1 MKLYIE
7 LLIYGLPI
15 AGVFALLATGV
26 VMVYRASKILTLAQG
41 GVAMFVAYVL
51 YQLAN
56 DPKVHGG
63 KGFGL
68 PVAVALPIALIVA
81 ALLGYVIERVLLR
94 PLRDRPPL
102 VSVIM
107 TVGVLALLT
116 AIAGHVWGYDTQAAP
131 SITPGGSVK
140 FACDA
145 FHRCI
150 TVGWGNLFILGM
162 TVLLM
167 LAVVYLFKYTTL
179 GIAMRA
185 VADDRRAA
193 LLMGIPAE
201 RVASLTWI
209 LGSVLAGL
217 AGILLSPIV
226 QLNPLVLTLIS
237 IPAYAAALFGGLTN
251 LARMVVGAIAVGV
264 LYSEVP
270 ALPGIKTSGFP
281 GTRELAIF
289 GVVIIFMFVTGKS
302 VQLQEEEI

>member
-1 MKLYIE
+1 MKLYVE
-7 LLIYGLPI
+7 LFIYGLPI
-15 AGVFALLATGV
+15 AGTFALLATGV

-41 GVAMFVAYVL
+41 GVAMFVAYAL

-56 DPKVHGG
+56 DPAVNGG
-63 KGFGL
+63 KGFN
-68 PVAVALPIALIVA
+68 LPIIVA
-81 ALLGYVIERVLLR
+81 FPLALVFAAVLGYVIERVLLR
-94 PLRDRPPL
+94 PLRDRPVL

-116 AIAGHVWGYDTQAAP
+116 AIAGHVWGYDTQQAP
-131 SITPGGSVK
+131 NIAPKGAVTLAG
-140 FACDA
+140 
-145 FHRCI
+145 I
-150 TVGWGNLFILGM
+150 TVGKAQLFILGV
-162 TVLLM
+162 TVVIM
-167 LAVVYLFKYTTL
+167 FAVVYLFKYTTL

-209 LGSVLAGL
+209 LGSILAGL

-237 IPAYAAALFGGLTN
+237 IPAYAAALFGGLQN
-251 LARMVVGAIAVGV
+251 LGRMVIGALAVGV

-289 GVVIIFMFVTGKS
+289 GVVIVFMFVTGKS

>member
-7 LLIYGLPI
+7 LFILGLPI

-41 GVAMFVAYVL
+41 AVAMFATYAF

-56 DPKVHGG
+56 NPSETGG
-63 KGFGL
+63 RGWGL
-68 PVAVALPIALIVA
+68 PMIVA
-81 ALLGYVIERVLLR
+81 FPAALVFAGAVGFAIERFLLR
-94 PLRDRPPL
+94 PLRDRPIL

-107 TVGVLALLT
+107 TVGLLALLT
-116 AIAGHVWGYDTQAAP
+116 AVAGLIWTHDRQQAP
-131 SITPGGSVK
+131 QITPSGRVT
-140 FACDA
+140 FFD
-145 FHRCI
+145 I
-150 TVGWGNLFILGM
+150 TVGYTQLTILAI
-162 TVLLM
+162 TVVLM

-193 LLMGIPAE
+193 LLMGIPAD
-201 RVASLTWI
+201 RISSLTWI
-209 LGSVLAGL
+209 IGGILAAL

-226 QLNPLVLTLIS
+226 QLQPVVLTLIA

-251 LARMVVGAIAVGV
+251 LVRMVVGALILGV
-264 LYSEVP
+264 MYSIVPEVP
-270 ALPGIKTSGFP
+270 FVKNWLVAQHDFP
-281 GTRELAIF
+281 GARELSIF
-289 GVVIIFMFVTGKS
+289 LVVIIFMFVTGKS